1 MTGSL
6 ISLTSIQILL
16 LAGQWMCFEE
26 ILRRPKQVTLRT
38 SLLILKYYWER
49 LKAGGEGDNRRWDGW
64 MASLTQ
70 WTRVWANSRRRTRKP
85 GVLQS
90 MRLQTVRPNWVT
102 EQEEVIWMYKETPVW
117 TKRRDQ
123 VRRERRRPS
132 ASLGERPQRKPPL
145 PIAQFWPSS
154 LQNHETINSC
164 GSRHPVCGILWGQP
178 ELSNKPP

>member
-70 WTRVWANSRRRTRKP
+70 WTWVWASSGSWWWTQKP

-90 MRLQTVRPNWVT
+90 MGSQRVSMTERLNWTDLKYYWGWPISVSSKT
-102 EQEEVIWMYKETPVW
+102 EVSVLNNFFLFVGWGCTLNSYKY
-117 TKRRDQ
+117 
-123 VRRERRRPS
+123 
-132 ASLGERPQRKPPL
+132 
-145 PIAQFWPSS
+145 
-154 LQNHETINSC
+154 
-164 GSRHPVCGILWGQP
+164 IL
-178 ELSNKPP
+178 